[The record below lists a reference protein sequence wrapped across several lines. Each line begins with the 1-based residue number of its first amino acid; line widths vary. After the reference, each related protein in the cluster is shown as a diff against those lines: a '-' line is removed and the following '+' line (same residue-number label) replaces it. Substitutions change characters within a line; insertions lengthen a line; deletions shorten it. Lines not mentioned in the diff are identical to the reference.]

1 MKIPNTVK
9 IDGMNYTIK
18 LTNETIMNEDYK
30 VLLGRINYN
39 LCEIVLDGNANE
51 QTIKATLMH
60 EIVHGIMKER
70 NIDMQTEEETFIDEI
85 AKGFYNLLNDNPD
98 MFSNKTESDEDNIG
112 ISDALAN
119 CIEPIFKIK
128 P

>member
-9 IDGMNYTIK
+9 IDGMEYTIT
-18 LTNETIMNEDYK
+18 LTNETIMNEDFK
-30 VLLGRINYN
+30 VLLGRIDYTQ
-39 LCEIVLDGNANE
+39 CKIVLDGKANE
-51 QTIKATLMH
+51 QTVKATLMH

-70 NIDMQTEEETFIDEI
+70 NIDMQTEQETFIDEI
-85 AKGFYNLLNDNPD
+85 AKGFYNLINDNPE

-112 ISDALAN
+112 ISDALAD